1 MFAFLQ
7 NQWVVGIGGG
17 IISGIIVFF
26 ITKWLFER
34 KDNSKYLEQI
44 SNANMDII
52 RTLKPYIAE
61 KGFPEKEIIDAIIS
75 STARKYKVKNDELY
89 SIRIICEELIR
100 EIIEN
105 VYVSTDKKKEYS
117 LQLKDY
123 LHQLNTGKDKSL
135 LISDIQNELKN
146 TYIMVKSESRRS
158 TTRTISMLISIFTV
172 ILSTFST
179 FLLSRDFYDSPKFTN
194 NTELVLIMLIIPIVT
209 ILLAILLMT
218 TQKLLKN
225 TDKAKHNSKKK
236 DNQED

>member
-1 MFAFLQ
+1 
-7 NQWVVGIGGG
+7 
-17 IISGIIVFF
+17 
-26 ITKWLFER
+26 
-34 KDNSKYLEQI
+34 
-44 SNANMDII
+44 
-52 RTLKPYIAE
+52 
-61 KGFPEKEIIDAIIS
+61 
-75 STARKYKVKNDELY
+75 
-89 SIRIICEELIR
+89 
-100 EIIEN
+100 
-105 VYVSTDKKKEYS
+105 
-117 LQLKDY
+117 
-123 LHQLNTGKDKSL
+123 
-135 LISDIQNELKN
+135 
-146 TYIMVKSESRRS
+146 MVKSESRRS